1 MRIRIQQLAL
11 AFLLVLPGT
20 TQADTGWFMHPF
32 GELRSYHGDFL
43 NVCSDE
49 GQGAC
54 RTVNHVLVAGD
65 SFYDKQRLA
74 LHRLDDGWTLELWD
88 IDLTIDVQT
97 PFALSVD
104 GQALDIDPAAWSDI
118 THDGI
123 RIAQTL
129 SIVDPVTAAPAVEA
143 MRRGFFLTVTHEA
156 GQAVF
161 SLRGLIAA
169 QTAID
174 RHLGR
179 ISE

>member
-1 MRIRIQQLAL
+1 MNLRVQQFVLAL
-11 AFLLVLPGT
+11 LLVLPGAS
-20 TQADTGWFMHPF
+20 QADTGWFMHPF

-43 NVCSDE
+43 NVCADE

-65 SFYDKQRLA
+65 SFYGKQRMA
-74 LHRLDDGWTLELWD
+74 LHRLGDGWGIELWD
-88 IDLTIDVQT
+88 IDLPMDVEP
-97 PFALSVD
+97 PFGLSVD
-104 GQALDIDPAAWSDI
+104 GRTLDIDPAVWSD
-118 THDGI
+118 TTPDGI
-123 RIAQTL
+123 RVAQTL
-129 SIVDPVTAAPAVEA
+129 SIVDPAAAAPVIDA
-143 MRRGFFLTVTHEA
+143 MRRGFFLTVSHEA

-179 ISE
+179 ISK